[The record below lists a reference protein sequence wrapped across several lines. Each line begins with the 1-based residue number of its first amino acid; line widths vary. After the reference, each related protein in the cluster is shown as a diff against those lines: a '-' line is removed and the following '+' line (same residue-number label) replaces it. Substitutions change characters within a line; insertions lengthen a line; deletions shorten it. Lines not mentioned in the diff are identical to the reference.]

1 MPQIIRAHF
10 LFYEN
15 FRRNADKVFNLF
27 VIRDDDGSHRC
38 ITENGRRGTNLVV
51 RTVCEKVGLATAE
64 SSFRQKLNEKKDH
77 RETPY
82 SDDSRG
88 HFISPTA
95 KSFEIDRGDSPNYK
109 QLIVQTPSA
118 RPNVVIANANQP
130 ANENTKVEKAAEQRA
145 KPQNPRQPKKGVF
158 NQDQMNSL
166 EL

>member
-27 VIRDDDGSHRC
+27 VIRDDDGNYRC
-38 ITENGRRGTNLVV
+38 ITENGRRNTNLVV
-51 RTVCEKVGLATAE
+51 RTVCEKSSLATAE
-64 SSFRQKLNEKKDH
+64 SYFRQKLNEKKEH

-88 HFISPTA
+88 HFISQTA
-95 KSFEIDRGDSPNYK
+95 KSFDIDRGDSPNYR
-109 QLIVQTPSA
+109 QSNPESSASRPIVP
-118 RPNVVIANANQP
+118 VVNAQS
-130 ANENTKVEKAAEQRA
+130 ANEDKNQENVAIKQSTTKEILR
-145 KPQNPRQPKKGVF
+145 PPKKGVF